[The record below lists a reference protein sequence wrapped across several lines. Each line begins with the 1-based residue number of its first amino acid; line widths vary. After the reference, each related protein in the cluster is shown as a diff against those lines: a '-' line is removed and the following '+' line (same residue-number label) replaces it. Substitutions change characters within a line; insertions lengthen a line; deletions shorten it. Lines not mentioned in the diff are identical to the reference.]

1 MSARRRTVVLLAA
14 AAALLLLLLVFV
26 LPARADVMS
35 NVAPASQLP
44 DGALADAYPLG
55 NYLLDHHFD
64 AVKAGV
70 LSGVDVSG
78 IPPLIAWFLAQAIW
92 QLTAFLANAVIT
104 LFTFAFSLDLVNGS
118 AETGGGGALEPVA
131 AAVRTIYRDVF
142 GAAWLTVAVLLA
154 GMWAIWNALVRRR
167 YTETAGAL
175 ATSVLFVVIALAFVT
190 QPERT
195 IGTATRW
202 TNQMS
207 GAFLSLSANG
217 TVTDHDEAKRQV
229 SDQLFK
235 LLVHDPWIV
244 LNFGGLEHCVRNGGS
259 DDPDSVPVRPLSPNP
274 ARDAQLARQLRQGQQ
289 VEADGKVC
297 VNNAAKYAP
306 HFLRFPFHSEQRDA
320 EYEALKAGD
329 AGKLPDEDPGK
340 RDGTYRLS
348 AIDKPAAEAM
358 GKEGQ
363 YDRLGL
369 AIVILLG
376 QLGAYLLL
384 GSLAVMVIVAQVLVL
399 LLLAFA
405 PVALVVGVFPKRGHE
420 FFIGWLQRLGGF
432 LVRKAVFSLVLAVLL
447 AVSNAL
453 ARATGN
459 LGWLMAFGMQA
470 VFFWTVFLYRRQ
482 LTGPLTTAITG
493 RDGAREES
501 RVGGLLTLYAA
512 GRLTRRALRAGRAAV
527 SRRQQPAPPALPQP
541 LSNRRGDEGEPVERD
556 ASRER
561 RDEAVV
567 PADTAHDAR
576 AAVARPRD
584 GEAERPSAPSA
595 LPDHG
600 ERNGRGD
607 DEARDSRP
615 AAPSHRRVEQHGDR
629 PAASPPPAPERRAE
643 PHEGRPDRSTS
654 TGGGHARTGHP
665 PSAAS
670 AERADRPDPPRS
682 QPRAADHGHDRGST
696 ASSGQDRAPRRDS
709 DSPLAASLHRDAQRL
724 HHDATRLHK
733 DAQQLH
739 EHDDSQQAAERP
751 TPPPRR
757 SAGSD
762 ASGGERR

>member
-1 MSARRRTVVLLAA
+1 MSARRRTVVLLGAV
-14 AAALLLLLLVFV
+14 ALLLLLVV

-55 NYLLDHHFD
+55 SYLLDHHFD

-142 GAAWLTVAVLLA
+142 GQAWLTVAVLLA

-217 TVTDHDEAKRQV
+217 TITDHDEAKRQV

-235 LLVHDPWIV
+235 LLIHDPWVV

-259 DDPDSVPVRPLSPNP
+259 DDPDSVPVRPLTPNP
-274 ARDAQLARQLRQGQQ
+274 TRDAQLARQLRQGQQ

-297 VNNAAKYAP
+297 VNNASKYAP

-369 AIVILLG
+369 AVVILLG

-453 ARATGN
+453 AQATGN

-482 LTGPLTTAITG
+482 LTGPLTTAVTG

-541 LSNRRGDEGEPVERD
+541 LSHRRDDEGEAAEPD
-556 ASRER
+556 ASRAGR
-561 RDEAVV
+561 GEAA
-567 PADTAHDAR
+567 PADPAHDAR
-576 AAVARPRD
+576 SAAARPRD
-584 GEAERPSAPSA
+584 GETERPTAPPERSSR
-595 LPDHG
+595 G
-600 ERNGRGD
+600 ED
-607 DEARDSRP
+607 QARDSRP
-615 AAPSHRRVEQHGDR
+615 AVPPRSASGRHVEPHGGRLAD
-629 PAASPPPAPERRAE
+629 SPPPAPERRAE
-643 PHEGRPDRSTS
+643 PHDGKTDRPTS
-654 TGGGHARTGHP
+654 TEGGHARAGQP
-665 PSAAS
+665 PSAVS
-670 AERADRPDPPRS
+670 AEQADRPDPPRPR
-682 QPRAADHGHDRGST
+682 PRAGDNGHGRGST
-696 ASSGQDRAPRRDS
+696 ASGGEGRARRRES
-709 DSPLAASLHRDAQRL
+709 DSPLAASLRRDAQRL
-724 HHDATRLHK
+724 HHDAARLHK

-739 EHDDSQQAAERP
+739 EHDDAPRAVERP
-751 TPPPRR
+751 APPPRR
-757 SAGSD
+757 PTGSD
-762 ASGGERR
+762 ANGGERR